1 MTNQHGVSSKK
12 GSCILRPCLTGLTGL
27 TGLWGQRELNII
39 TAENPA
45 KAI

>member
-12 GSCILRPCLTGLTGL
+12 GSLHPQALPGGPV
-27 TGLWGQRELNII
+27 GGKRELNII
-39 TAENPA
+39 TGENPA

>member
-12 GSCILRPCLTGLTGL
+12 GSCILRPCLTGL
-27 TGLWGQRELNII
+27 WGQRELNII